1 MVNRQSAVTPQW
13 GVSDL
18 RHAIQ
23 AAGVALWSWDVETD
37 RITMDAH
44 SFHLWGVGLRRRLP
58 SKTCLR
64 RSIHRIATGCA
75 RPSQRRAP

>member
-44 SFHLWGVGLRRRLP
+44 GFHLWDIGP
-58 SKTCLR
+58 
-64 RSIHRIATGCA
+64 
-75 RPSQRRAP
+75 Q